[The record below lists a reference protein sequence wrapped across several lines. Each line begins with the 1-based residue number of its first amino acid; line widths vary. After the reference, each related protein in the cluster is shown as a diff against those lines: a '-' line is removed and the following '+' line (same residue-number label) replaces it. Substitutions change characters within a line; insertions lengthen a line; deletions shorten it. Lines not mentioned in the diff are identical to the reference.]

1 MAEQRDGGFELVLSN
16 RQLLSLFFVVVVF
29 FAAFFSVGYV
39 VGFGHGEGSR
49 PAPELAEAP
58 PPAPAQEEVRLP
70 DSLLMP
76 AEEET
81 PEPARAPIRETPK
94 QSPRVVQTPPPA
106 KPAPAPAAPP
116 KRQEPA
122 PASGASQARPPAA
135 PTTAPAAPPTPRP
148 AAPRQGTR
156 AGFNVQVS
164 AVRVAADAHN
174 VVANL
179 QQKGYPAHIEA
190 DRGDGWHRVLV
201 GPFASREAAEDSRNR
216 LKTDG
221 FNTILRAP

>member
-16 RQLLSLFFVVVVF
+16 RQPLSLFFVVVVF

-58 PPAPAQEEVRLP
+58 SPAPAQEEVRLP

-76 AEEET
+76 AQEEA
-81 PEPARAPIRETPK
+81 PEPAPAAVRETPK
-94 QSPRVVQTPPPA
+94 ESPRVVETPPSA
-106 KPAPAPAAPP
+106 KPTPAPSASPP
-116 KRQEPA
+116 RQEPA
-122 PASGASQARPPAA
+122 PAAGTAPVTPAPRPTTPPPA
-135 PTTAPAAPPTPRP
+135 PRP
-148 AAPRQGTR
+148 AAPAR
-156 AGFNVQVS
+156 AAAAGYNVQVS
-164 AVRVAADAHN
+164 AVRVAADAAN

-179 QQKGYPAHIEA
+179 QQKGYPAHVEA

-201 GPFASREAAEDSRNR
+201 GPFASREAAEESRNR
-216 LKTDG
+216 LTTDG
-221 FNTILRAP
+221 FNTIIRAP

>member
-39 VGFGHGEGSR
+39 VGFGHGESSR

-58 PPAPAQEEVRLP
+58 SPAPTQEEVRLP

-76 AEEET
+76 EEEEA
-81 PEPARAPIRETPK
+81 PEPATPAPVRAEPK
-94 QSPRVVQTPPPA
+94 ESPRPTAQAPV
-106 KPAPAPAAPP
+106 KPAPAPTPPPAQKKAAAPAAQP
-116 KRQEPA
+116 STPA
-122 PASGASQARPPAA
+122 PRP
-135 PTTAPAAPPTPRP
+135 TAPPTPRP
-148 AAPRQGTR
+148 AAQSTAKA
-156 AGFNVQVS
+156 AGYNVQVL
-164 AVRVAADAHN
+164 AVRVAADASN
-174 VVANL
+174 VAGNL
-179 QQKGYPAHIEA
+179 RGKGYPAHIEG

-201 GPFASREAAEDSRNR
+201 GPFASREAAEESRKR
-216 LKTDG
+216 LTTDG

>member
-58 PPAPAQEEVRLP
+58 PPAPAQQEVRLP

-76 AEEET
+76 AEEEA
-81 PEPARAPIRETPK
+81 PEPAAAPIRAEPK
-94 QSPRVVQTPPPA
+94 ESPRVVQTAPPA
-106 KPAPAPAAPP
+106 KPAPAPTPEPQQKTATKAASAPD
-116 KRQEPA
+116 PA
-122 PASGASQARPPAA
+122 ASAPRLTTPPA
-135 PTTAPAAPPTPRP
+135 PRP
-148 AAPRQGTR
+148 AARSTAAASGY
-156 AGFNVQVS
+156 NVQVS
-164 AVRVAADAHN
+164 AVRVAADANN
-174 VVANL
+174 VATNL
-179 QQKGYPAHIEA
+179 KGKGYPAHIEG

-201 GPFASREAAEDSRNR
+201 APFASREAAEESRRR
-216 LKTDG
+216 LTADG
-221 FNTILRAP
+221 FSTILRAP

>member
-29 FAAFFSVGYV
+29 FAAFFSVGYI

-49 PAPELAEAP
+49 PAPQLAEAP

-76 AEEET
+76 PEEEAPEEAPPAPVRAEPKESPQITAPAAAKPT
-81 PEPARAPIRETPK
+81 PTP
-94 QSPRVVQTPPPA
+94 TPPPA
-106 KPAPAPAAPP
+106 QKKAEAPAA
-116 KRQEPA
+116 
-122 PASGASQARPPAA
+122 
-135 PTTAPAAPPTPRP
+135 AAPPAPRPTTPPAPRP
-148 AAPRQGTR
+148 AAPSTATTSGY
-156 AGFNVQVS
+156 NVQVS
-164 AVRVAADAHN
+164 AVRVVADAN
-174 VVANL
+174 NVANNL
-179 QQKGYPAHIEA
+179 RQKGYPAHIEA

-201 GPFASREAAEDSRNR
+201 GPFASREAAEESRKR
-216 LKTDG
+216 LTTDG

>member
-49 PAPELAEAP
+49 PTPELAEAP
-58 PPAPAQEEVRLP
+58 APAPAEEEVRLP

-76 AEEET
+76 SEAEAPE
-81 PEPARAPIRETPK
+81 EPATAPPRAEPK
-94 QSPRVVQTPPPA
+94 QSPRVVETAPPPA
-106 KPAPAPAAPP
+106 KPTPAPTPPPAQKKAATATATPTP
-116 KRQEPA
+116 SPTTPPA
-122 PASGASQARPPAA
+122 PRPA
-135 PTTAPAAPPTPRP
+135 TPRP
-148 AAPRQGTR
+148 ATPNTTAAVGY
-156 AGFNVQVS
+156 NVQVS
-164 AVRVAADAHN
+164 AVRVAADANN
-174 VVANL
+174 VASNL
-179 QQKGYPAHIEA
+179 RQKGYPAHIEA

-201 GPFASREAAEDSRNR
+201 GPFASREAADESRKR
-216 LKTDG
+216 LTADG

>member
-1 MAEQRDGGFELVLSN
+1 MAEQRDGGFELILSN

-76 AEEET
+76 AEEEAS
-81 PEPARAPIRETPK
+81 EPAAPPVRAEPK
-94 QSPRVVQTPPPA
+94 ESPRVVEAPPAA
-106 KPAPAPAAPP
+106 KPAPAASAPAQQKQAVQAATPAPRPTAPP
-116 KRQEPA
+116 
-122 PASGASQARPPAA
+122 
-135 PTTAPAAPPTPRP
+135 
-148 AAPRQGTR
+148 APRSAARSTAAAVGY
-156 AGFNVQVS
+156 NVQVS
-164 AVRVAADAHN
+164 AVRVAADANN
-174 VVANL
+174 VAGNL
-179 QQKGYPAHIEA
+179 KGKGYPAHIEA
-190 DRGDGWHRVLV
+190 DRGDGWHRILV
-201 GPFASREAAEDSRNR
+201 GPFASREAAEEYRKR
-216 LKTDG
+216 LTADG

>member
-49 PAPELAEAP
+49 PTPELAEAP

-76 AEEET
+76 AEQEA
-81 PEPARAPIRETPK
+81 PEVSAPAPVRAEPK
-94 QSPRVVQTPPPA
+94 QSPRVVETPPPA
-106 KPAPAPAAPP
+106 KPTPAPSATPQQKPAVKAAAGPAT
-116 KRQEPA
+116 PA
-122 PASGASQARPPAA
+122 PRP
-135 PTTAPAAPPTPRP
+135 TAPPTPRP
-148 AAPRQGTR
+148 AAPSAAAAA
-156 AGFNVQVS
+156 AGYNVQVS
-164 AVRVAADAHN
+164 AVRVAADANN
-174 VVANL
+174 VAGNL
-179 QQKGYPAHIEA
+179 RQKGYPAHIEA

-201 GPFASREAAEDSRNR
+201 GPFASREAAQESLKR
-216 LKTDG
+216 LTTDG
-221 FNTILRAP
+221 FTPLLRAP

>member
-76 AEEET
+76 TDEET
-81 PEPARAPIRETPK
+81 SEQASAAVREMPK
-94 QSPRVVQTPPPA
+94 DSPRVVDAPPA
-106 KPAPAPAAPP
+106 KPAPAPSDPPAQKKAPAAPP
-116 KRQEPA
+116 TSA
-122 PASGASQARPPAA
+122 PPQTP
-135 PTTAPAAPPTPRP
+135 PPTPRP
-148 AAPRQGTR
+148 AAPSTAAATGY
-156 AGFNVQVS
+156 NVQVS
-164 AVRVAADAHN
+164 ALRVAADANN
-174 VVANL
+174 VVNNL
-179 QQKGYPAHIEA
+179 RQKGYPAHVEA

-201 GPFASREAAEDSRNR
+201 GPFASREAAQESRNR
-216 LKTDG
+216 LTTDG

>member
-49 PAPELAEAP
+49 PTPELAEAP
-58 PPAPAQEEVRLP
+58 PPAPAQKEVRLP

-76 AEEET
+76 TEEAR
-81 PEPARAPIRETPK
+81 PEPASAPVRETPK
-94 QSPRVVQTPPPA
+94 ESPRTVETPPARPNPA
-106 KPAPAPAAPP
+106 PVAPPKKQAPAPA
-116 KRQEPA
+116 
-122 PASGASQARPPAA
+122 
-135 PTTAPAAPPTPRP
+135 TTASTAPRPTGTPTPRP
-148 AAPRQGTR
+148 AT
-156 AGFNVQVS
+156 AGAGYNVQVS
-164 AVRVAADAHN
+164 AVRVSADALN

-179 QQKGYPAHIEA
+179 KQKGYPAHVEA

-201 GPFASREAAEDSRNR
+201 GPFASREAAEESRKR
-216 LKTDG
+216 LTTDG

>member
-1 MAEQRDGGFELVLSN
+1 MAEQRDGGFEFVLSN

-76 AEEET
+76 AKEEA
-81 PEPARAPIRETPK
+81 PEPAAAPATPA
-94 QSPRVVQTPPPA
+94 PRPTTPPA
-106 KPAPAPAAPP
+106 
-116 KRQEPA
+116 
-122 PASGASQARPPAA
+122 
-135 PTTAPAAPPTPRP
+135 PRP
-148 AAPRQGTR
+148 AVAGT
-156 AGFNVQVS
+156 AAASGYNVQVS
-164 AVRVAADAHN
+164 AVRVAADASN
-174 VVANL
+174 VASNL
-179 QQKGYPAHIEA
+179 RGKGYPAHIEA

-201 GPFASREAAEDSRNR
+201 GPFASREAAEESRKR
-216 LKTDG
+216 LTTDG
-221 FNTILRAP
+221 FSTLLRAP

>member
-49 PAPELAEAP
+49 STPELAEAP

-76 AEEET
+76 AEEEA
-81 PEPARAPIRETPK
+81 PEPAAAAPVRETPK
-94 QSPRVVQTPPPA
+94 ESPRAVEA
-106 KPAPAPAAPP
+106 
-116 KRQEPA
+116 
-122 PASGASQARPPAA
+122 PPAA
-135 PTTAPAAPPTPRP
+135 KPTPAPSAPPPQRPAVKTAAAPATPQPRPTTPQPRP
-148 AAPRQGTR
+148 AARTAAAASGY
-156 AGFNVQVS
+156 NVQVL
-164 AVRVAADAHN
+164 AVRVAADANN
-174 VVANL
+174 VAGNL
-179 QQKGYPAHIEA
+179 KGKGYPAYIEA

-201 GPFASREAAEDSRNR
+201 GPFASREAAEEYRKR
-216 LKTDG
+216 LTADG
-221 FNTILRAP
+221 FNTILRTP

>member
-16 RQLLSLFFVVVVF
+16 RQLMSLFFVVVVF

-58 PPAPAQEEVRLP
+58 APAPAQEEVRLP

-76 AEEET
+76 AEAEAPE
-81 PEPARAPIRETPK
+81 EPAPAAARAEPK
-94 QSPRVVQTPPPA
+94 QSPRVVETAAPPA
-106 KPAPAPAAPP
+106 KPAPTPAPPPAQKKAAAAPAAPATPALRPTEAP
-116 KRQEPA
+116 K
-122 PASGASQARPPAA
+122 
-135 PTTAPAAPPTPRP
+135 PRP
-148 AAPRQGTR
+148 AAPSAATAASGY
-156 AGFNVQVS
+156 NVQVS
-164 AVRVAADAHN
+164 AVRVAADANN
-174 VVANL
+174 VAGNL
-179 QQKGYPAHIEA
+179 RQKGYPAHIEA

-201 GPFASREAAEDSRNR
+201 GPFASREAAEESRKR
-216 LKTDG
+216 LTTDG